1 MVLMFSSY
9 CSWDICRGALT
20 PVITYWL
27 KLASI
32 VVFWISLVSFSAIV
46 DPWLASIFAWN
57 KTWAILLALLISSHC
72 PFYAVI
78 LRSLRLVYLVVTLSV
93 TMLDGW
99 CFNAKYANYLRD
111 HYDQFLWSLSFLL
124 KWLVWSH
131 FNVIIVWFV
140 MTCLFGFSGR
150 TFAIFDVF
158 LPGILPSYS
167 YLPPT
172 VTTSR
177 CGCWL
182 LSEFP
187 ICNAKC
193 LCYVQF
199 LVTGFN
205 GRMPYPLTWAC

>member
-32 VVFWISLVSFSAIV
+32 VVFWISLVSFSAVV
-46 DPWLASIFAWN
+46 DPWLASIFTWN
-57 KTWAILLALLISSHC
+57 ETWAILLALLISTRR
-72 PFYAVI
+72 PFYVVI
-78 LRSLRLVYLVVTLSV
+78 LRSLWLVYLVVTLSV
-93 TMLDGW
+93 MMLDGW
-99 CFNAKYANYLRD
+99 CFNAKYANYLHD
-111 HYDQFLWSLSFLL
+111 CYDQFLWSLLL
-124 KWLVWSH
+124 SLICLVRLLL
-131 FNVIIVWFV
+131 NVIIVWFV
-140 MTCLFGFSGR
+140 TTYLLGFSGR

-177 CGCWL
+177 CGCRL

-187 ICNAKC
+187 IRNAKC
-193 LCYVQF
+193 FCYFQF
-199 LVTGFN
+199 LATGFN